1 MANRSAAPAKFS
13 LGPQTSF
20 ISAWAPAD
28 AVWIY
33 GSSTSRD
40 TATTFSGSATAKIN
54 YSATLNNTAVTYSPQ
69 ASGFTHSRRYGLWV
83 KNNTQKRLIL
93 DVLFDKSGT
102 WAGGSSSIE
111 RLVVPVASDW
121 QLVEW
126 WAPASSFDNLLYT
139 AGVPQLI
146 KQVRIR
152 RSDLVN
158 NGWASGDSVNI
169 GPLVRWRNRAKVLLT
184 FDDGIASQYTT
195 AKPILDA
202 YGYKATC
209 YVVPQLFGGTS
220 AAYSAPLMTY
230 AQADDLY
237 ASGWDICNHLS
248 QLDFWKT
255 PYNSPALTVTPSH
268 DGATTLTLTFNRAHG
283 LRTVGDWL
291 HVAPGTINLSAYR
304 NWLQV
309 ASIPDA
315 TSVTVNVAFAGA
327 ASGSGTLDVSW
338 LSGGARYLDD
348 AAFNASIRDCD
359 TILSA
364 RYPRSA
370 KHLAWPEGG
379 YDVRAETI
387 FAELGMKT
395 MRGVHTTVNVVNGMQ
410 TGMPYMYD
418 QNYAPFDSCLSRVPP
433 YTSSIIN
440 IPGSLGLDA
449 GNDFTNYITPAINQ
463 AIEFGGLLV
472 TNAHN
477 ITGTTT
483 TNLQSTVDLLR
494 SYEKQGLVDVGMTIN
509 EWHEASLAEAYRP

>member
-1 MANRSAAPAKFS
+1 MANRAAVPAKFS
-13 LGPQTSF
+13 LGAQASF
-20 ISAWAPAD
+20 ISDWQPAD
-28 AVWIY
+28 SVWVY
-33 GSSTSRD
+33 GSATSRD
-40 TATTFSGSATAKIN
+40 TTTTFSGAATAKIN
-54 YSATLNNTAVTYSPQ
+54 YNATLNNTAVTYSPQ
-69 ASGFTHSRRYGLWV
+69 ASGFVHSRRYGLWV

-102 WAGGSSSIE
+102 WAGSSSSIE

-121 QLVEW
+121 QLIEW
-126 WAPASSFDNLLYT
+126 WAPASSFDNKLYSSGT
-139 AGVPQLI
+139 PQLI

-158 NGWASGDSVNI
+158 NGWAAGDSINI
-169 GPLVRWRNRAKVLLT
+169 GPLVRWRNRTKVLLT

-202 YGYKATC
+202 YGYRATC

-220 AAYSAPLMTY
+220 AAYGAPLMTY

-237 ASGWDICNHLS
+237 AAGWDICNHLS

-255 PYNSPALTVTPSH
+255 PYNTPSLTVTPSH

-291 HVAPGTINLSAYR
+291 HIAPGTINLSAYR
-304 NWLQV
+304 NWLQI

-315 TSVTVNVAFAGA
+315 TSVTINVAFAGA
-327 ASGSGTLDVSW
+327 ASGSGTLDTSW

-348 AAFNASIRDCD
+348 AAFAASIRDCD
-359 TILSA
+359 AILSA

-379 YDVRAETI
+379 YDARAEMI
-387 FAELGMKT
+387 LAEVGMKT

-418 QNYAPFDSCLSRVPP
+418 QNYAPFDSCMSRVPP
-433 YTSSIIN
+433 YTSSLIN
-440 IPGSLGLDA
+440 IPGSLGLDS
-449 GNDFTNYITPAINQ
+449 GNDFATYITPAINQ
-463 AIEFGGLLV
+463 AIEYGGLLV

-477 ITGTTT
+477 ITGATA

-494 SYEKQGLVDVGMTIN
+494 NYEKQGLIDVGMSVN
-509 EWHEASLAEAYRP
+509 EWWEASLAEAYRP

>member
-1 MANRSAAPAKFS
+1 M
-13 LGPQTSF
+13 L
-20 ISAWAPAD
+20 
-28 AVWIY
+28 
-33 GSSTSRD
+33 
-40 TATTFSGSATAKIN
+40 
-54 YSATLNNTAVTYSPQ
+54 YS
-69 ASGFTHSRRYGLWV
+69 
-83 KNNTQKRLIL
+83 
-93 DVLFDKSGT
+93 
-102 WAGGSSSIE
+102 
-111 RLVVPVASDW
+111 
-121 QLVEW
+121 
-126 WAPASSFDNLLYT
+126 

-184 FDDGIASQYTT
+184 FDDGLASQYTT

-220 AAYSAPLMTY
+220 VAYSAPLMTY
-230 AQADDLY
+230 DQADDLY

-255 PYNSPALTVTPSH
+255 PYNTPALTVTPSH

-283 LRTVGDWL
+283 LRTIGDWL

-304 NWLQV
+304 NWLKI

-315 TSVTVNVAFAGA
+315 TSVTVTVAYAGA

-348 AAFNASIRDCD
+348 AAFAASIRDCD
-359 TILSA
+359 AILSA

-379 YDVRAETI
+379 YDARAEAI
-387 FAELGMKT
+387 FAELKMKT
-395 MRGVHTTVNVVNGMQ
+395 MRGVHTTVNTVNGMQ

-418 QNYAPFDSCLSRVPP
+418 QNYAPFDSCIARVPP
-433 YTSSIIN
+433 YTSSLIN
-440 IPGSLGLDA
+440 IPGSLGLDS
-449 GNDFTNYITPAINQ
+449 GNDFATYITPAINQ
-463 AIEFGGLLV
+463 AIEYGGLLV

-483 TNLQSTVDLLR
+483 TNLQ
-494 SYEKQGLVDVGMTIN
+494 
-509 EWHEASLAEAYRP
+509 